1 MLTTGTTLGPYEI
14 VEGRASVNDRFV
26 ECLVDVFQVGNV
38 RRAHG
43 LDGYT
48 QRFISAAVR
57 SQRLS
62 RGPQD
67 AQNLS
72 PIEPLALTML
82 AEAHSV
88 HYLD

>member
-1 MLTTGTTLGPYEI
+1 MD
-14 VEGRASVNDRFV
+14 DRFV
-26 ECLVDVFQVGNV
+26 ECIVEVFQVGNL

-48 QRFISAAVR
+48 QRFISATVR

-67 AQNLS
+67 PQNLS

-88 HYLD
+88 RYLD

>member
-1 MLTTGTTLGPYEI
+1 MTG
-14 VEGRASVNDRFV
+14 GRASVNDRFV
-26 ECLVDVFQVGNV
+26 ECLVDVFHVGNV
-38 RRAHG
+38 HRAHG
-43 LDGYT
+43 FDGHT
-48 QRFISAAVR
+48 QRFISATVR

-67 AQNLS
+67 PQNLS

-88 HYLD
+88 RYLD